1 MIYWNYSIDDA
12 DDLCGSEYKRKM
24 ASQGDVTLIS
34 TADATM
40 TALTFAKYGKPAIG
54 QLSLRTDV
62 PRPVPA
68 AGEVLIRVKAA
79 SLNPID
85 KIRVEGITKVFFSD
99 AAAFK
104 AGKAI
109 IGCDV
114 AGIVEEDAAGKFL
127 KGDEVFARINRG
139 DGTNGT
145 IAQWSCAAVDVVAKK
160 PPSLSFEQAAS
171 LPLVAETA
179 LQALRRGGVGEGSK
193 VFITGGAGG
202 VGTVAIQLAKI
213 LGAATVA
220 TTASAGEKTAKVKSL
235 GADIVVDYKTQ
246 DFGDGSFGKDFDFAF
261 DTTTESAKLAA
272 VIRPGGKIVTIV
284 GSPTAKEL
292 ARIGVPLNCIK
303 RLILHAIRDKAAV
316 KNAKR
321 AGAEWSNLWLVPSGS
336 DLEELSR
343 YVEEGKLQPV
353 VDGVWPLAEWRA
365 AVERSF
371 SGRALGK
378 CVIRVEE

>member
-1 MIYWNYSIDDA
+1 
-12 DDLCGSEYKRKM
+12 
-24 ASQGDVTLIS
+24 
-34 TADATM
+34 
-40 TALTFAKYGKPAIG
+40 
-54 QLSLRTDV
+54 
-62 PRPVPA
+62 
-68 AGEVLIRVKAA
+68 
-79 SLNPID
+79 
-85 KIRVEGITKVFFSD
+85 
-99 AAAFK
+99 
-104 AGKAI
+104 
-109 IGCDV
+109 
-114 AGIVEEDAAGKFL
+114 
-127 KGDEVFARINRG
+127 
-139 DGTNGT
+139 
-145 IAQWSCAAVDVVAKK
+145 VVAKK

-220 TTASAGEKTAKVKSL
+220 TTASAGEKTEKVKSL
-235 GADIVVDYKTQ
+235 GADVVVDYRTQ
-246 DFGDGSFGKDFDFAF
+246 DFRDGTFGKDYDFAF

-272 VIRPGGKIVTIV
+272 VVRAGGKIVTVV

-292 ARIGVPLNCIK
+292 ARIGVPLNFIK
-303 RLILHAIRDKAAV
+303 RLILYAIRDKAAV
-316 KNAKR
+316 QNAKR
-321 AGAEWSNLWLVPSGS
+321 AGVEWSNMWLVPSGS

-343 YVEEGKLQPV
+343 YVEEGKLKPV
-353 VDGVWPLAEWRA
+353 VDGVWPIAEWRA